1 MRVVTEKQK
10 IIGERLKKLRG
21 KKAKA
26 EVAEAIG
33 VSESSYV
40 KYERGER
47 NPDDDI
53 KIKIAAYYKRTVGH
67 IFFEGLSTNVNLEE
81 SGK

>member
-1 MRVVTEKQK
+1 MREVSENQK

-21 KKAKA
+21 NRTKA

-33 VSESSYV
+33 VSESSYI

-47 NPDDDI
+47 NPDD
-53 KIKIAAYYKRTVGH
+53 KVKVKIAEYYGRTVGH
-67 IFFEGLSTNVNLEE
+67 IFFAKVSTKVE
-81 SGK
+81 